1 MGSQEF
7 LDPRK
12 MGPSQQDAE
21 LRCGFISSLAWLHWK
36 PRLRFNQHVCLY
48 FVRKLLTYIYRL
60 SRQFMSTKPLI
71 STQLVWYKTPLQM
84 TEGWTIV
91 NCAKVIGIFGLALG
105 KHQQQQR
112 FPTLSPCHP
121 LGDLLKDA
129 MSLEMDDSLE
139 ELRWDHLEIQCCL
152 SGARVYWKYWPTS
165 DSMGV

>member
-1 MGSQEF
+1 MGSQQF

-21 LRCGFISSLAWLHWK
+21 LRMCF
-36 PRLRFNQHVCLY
+36 Y
-48 FVRKLLTYIYRL
+48 F
-60 SRQFMSTKPLI
+60 LI
-71 STQLVWYKTPLQM
+71 SLVTFKTSVRIQSACLSLFGSCLPTSIIDLGNLCRPNLWLQRRWFS
-84 TEGWTIV
+84 TRLLSKWLKGTIV
-91 NCAKVIGIFGLALG
+91 NCAKVIVVFGYSLG
-105 KHQQQQR
+105 KHQQQHR
-112 FPTLSPCHP
+112 LPTLSPCHP